1 MSHTIKDVARRSGV
15 GIATVSRVLNGS
27 PSVRPATR
35 ERVLAAI
42 RDLDYR
48 PNQAARQL
56 VTSRTHAIGVLLPF
70 LTRPFFVEVLRG
82 IEAVIAESSYQLIIF
97 NGESL
102 ERREHYFGAMP
113 FLGRLDGLIV
123 LSLPLSEH
131 DSARLL
137 KARLAAVLIDTG
149 APGFCSVTIDNLA
162 GTRLAVDH
170 LVERGHRRIGFIG
183 GPLRPHLG
191 LSVNRQR
198 LEGYRRAMAAHGLA
212 PERDWERET
221 GDGRAGGR
229 SAMQAL
235 LDLPAPPSAVFAST
249 DELAFGALDAL
260 QQRGLRAGGD
270 LALVGF
276 DDLELSAYV
285 GLTTVRQPMERMGRE
300 AAELL
305 LARLADPAAPIEQ
318 RQVPLS
324 LVARASSGEPPANS
338 SPLAIGDQL
347 SGPAPGGEASPSG
360 FAIATRPAR

>member
-1 MSHTIKDVARRSGV
+1 MSHTIKDVARRAGV

-56 VTSRTHAIGVLLPF
+56 VTARTHAIGVLLPF

-82 IEAVIAESSYQLIIF
+82 IEAVIAESDYQLIIF
-97 NGESL
+97 NVETM

-131 DSARLL
+131 DTARLL
-137 KARLAAVLIDTG
+137 KTKLAAVLADTS
-149 APGFCSVTIDNLA
+149 APGFSSVTIDNPA
-162 GTRLAVDH
+162 GARLAVEH
-170 LVERGHRRIGFIG
+170 LAGLGHHRIGFIG

-191 LSVNRQR
+191 MSVNRLR
-198 LEGYRRAMAAHGLA
+198 LEGYRAAMAAAGLA
-212 PERDWERET
+212 IDPAWEREI

-229 SAMQAL
+229 AAIGELLAL
-235 LDLPAPPSAVFAST
+235 PSPPTAVFAST
-249 DELAFGALDAL
+249 DEQAFGALDEL
-260 QQRGLRAGGD
+260 QRRGLRPGGD
-270 LALVGF
+270 LSLVGF
-276 DDLELSAYV
+276 DDLELAAYV

-318 RQVPLS
+318 RQVPIS
-324 LVARASSGEPPANS
+324 LVARTSSAAPPAS
-338 SPLAIGDQL
+338 
-347 SGPAPGGEASPSG
+347 
-360 FAIATRPAR
+360 